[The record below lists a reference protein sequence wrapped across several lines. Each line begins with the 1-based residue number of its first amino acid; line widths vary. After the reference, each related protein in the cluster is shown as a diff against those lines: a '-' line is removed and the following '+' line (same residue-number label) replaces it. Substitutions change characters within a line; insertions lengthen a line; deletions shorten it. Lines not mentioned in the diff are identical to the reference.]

1 MLITVNGIEWAS
13 RNVAKYAAP
22 SIAVWRK
29 MATGFMMKARSGD
42 WRDFIRAA
50 LLCLCSLPLHA
61 ADVGLAGLFP
71 GKALLTI
78 NGGSP
83 RTVAVGIKTDEGVR
97 VLSIEGET
105 ATIEID
111 GKKRVLRVGQ
121 NVAVQSSGN
130 GPSKAVLTA
139 DGRGHFLTTG
149 NINGATVR
157 FLVDTGASMI
167 ALGASDARRI
177 GIDASKGQR
186 AMMQTANGQTT
197 VALVKLD
204 VVRVGDIVLHN
215 VDASVHQQ
223 DMPIALLGMSF
234 LNRMEMQRDGDTMT
248 LKKRY

>member
-1 MLITVNGIEWAS
+1 
-13 RNVAKYAAP
+13 
-22 SIAVWRK
+22 
-29 MATGFMMKARSGD
+29 
-42 WRDFIRAA
+42 
-50 LLCLCSLPLHA
+50 
-61 ADVGLAGLFP
+61 LAGLFP

-78 NGGSP
+78 NGGPP
-83 RTVAVGIKTDEGVR
+83 RTLALGVKTDEGVR

-121 NVAVQSSGN
+121 NVAAQASGS
-130 GPSKAVLTA
+130 GPATAVLTA

-149 NINGATVR
+149 NINGTTVR
-157 FLVDTGASMI
+157 FVVDTGASVI
-167 ALGASDARRI
+167 SLGAGDARRI
-177 GIDASKGQR
+177 GIDASKGQP
-186 AMMQTANGQTT
+186 AMTQTANGQA
-197 VALVKLD
+197 VVSLVKLD

-234 LNRMEMQRDGDTMT
+234 LNRMEMQRDGETMT